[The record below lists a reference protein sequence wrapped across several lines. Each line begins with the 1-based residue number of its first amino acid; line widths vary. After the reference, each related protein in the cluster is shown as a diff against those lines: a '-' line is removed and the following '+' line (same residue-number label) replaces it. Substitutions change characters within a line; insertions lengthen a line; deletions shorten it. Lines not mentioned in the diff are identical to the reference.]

1 MRVKKYVVDNMP
13 EAMQKIRQELGKDAV
28 IINTKEVRI
37 GGMMGFF
44 TTKKIEVVAATD
56 VVTAAPSPRALT
68 PVADPVAV
76 EASPLGQPDNV
87 ERVVRERVTTPQR
100 QRSVPV
106 FATESV
112 LSQEPMRKAPD
123 ATWQADITEMKT
135 ILLQWKHQS
144 ETMPHDG
151 RLVVEPAAYATV
163 RQRLAKQEVRAEIVS
178 ALLQRASELS
188 LRTVEEI
195 QAHVYAQ
202 VVERMTKQ
210 PPATIRPEAKMV
222 HLVGPTG
229 VGKTTTIAKLA
240 AEQTLKYR
248 KSIAFITSDT
258 YRIAAVDQLKTYASI
273 LDIPIEVVFSPL
285 DLQRALTKFQDKDVI
300 FMDTAGRNFRNEM
313 AVSELQSL
321 LRVPVEHDT
330 YLVLSLTTKY
340 PDLVAVTN
348 HFHKFGINKVLLTKA
363 DETQT
368 YGAVLN
374 LLHDF
379 PLHLS
384 YVTDGQNVPDDIH
397 VATAEYFA
405 KELVGAPHDDA

>member
-76 EASPLGQPDNV
+76 EASPLGQQDNV

-106 FATESV
+106 FATEPV
-112 LSQEPMRKAPD
+112 LSQEPMRTAPD

-144 ETMPHDG
+144 ESMPHDG

-202 VVERMTKQ
+202 VVERMTQQ

-273 LDIPIEVVFSPL
+273 LDIPIEVVFSPM

>member
-56 VVTAAPSPRALT
+56 VVTAAPSPRSLT
-68 PVADPVAV
+68 PVVEPVAAEV
-76 EASPLGQPDNV
+76 SPLVQQDNA
-87 ERVVRERVTTPQR
+87 ERVVRERVVTPQR
-100 QRSVPV
+100 QRSAPV
-106 FATESV
+106 FATEPV
-112 LSQEPMRKAPD
+112 LSREPMRTAPD

-144 ETMPHDG
+144 ESMPYDG

-163 RQRLAKQEVRAEIVS
+163 RQRLAKQEVRSEIIS
-178 ALLQRASELS
+178 TLLQRASELS

-202 VVERMTKQ
+202 VVESMTQQ
-210 PPATIRPEAKMV
+210 PSATIRPEAKMV

-273 LDIPIEVVFSPL
+273 LDIPIEVVFSPM

-397 VATAEYFA
+397 VATAQYFA